1 MFNHSH
7 TSHASHTTS
16 RPSHAPT
23 RVMRAAAVTAMTLG
37 LVAGLM
43 MPSPALAAADDAIS
57 GTPLTKDSTAELVVR
72 GVEADSVSVAYRV
85 IEMTLD
91 ADGTSPGAP
100 PYVWAE
106 PVREFVRA
114 YDAEHNVDFIV
125 DDAGDAGVSGD
136 AALAGVV
143 GDAYAGLPSD
153 DDGEPADATAGQI
166 ADFADRLADFVGGSA
181 GSGGGGGTGGTGGA
195 SLESYVGVTAG
206 GAESGDGADGE
217 ADSGASATASATFA
231 ALPLGGYLVLTTGGR
246 YIYRPVIANLAPRYR
261 ASDRQWVVADR
272 FEAHAKRD
280 VPSVDKSINED
291 RDDGHVTGKGVNGA
305 GSDAVAIGDSVTF
318 DLRADVPVFP
328 NNATHRDFTVADTL
342 SPGLTLEADT
352 IEVFGVGG
360 SGGAGGGGGDAETRL
375 AADRYTLTLGG
386 GQPAKPDD
394 ASSFSL
400 RLDFGGTY
408 YDGIRAY
415 RAIHIRYRATVNS
428 GVAIGPD
435 GNPNTVTLE
444 YSNNPYHDASHR
456 IEHDRVIAYSYGL
469 EILKTGGDGKP
480 LAGAVFALGGDV
492 DAVVGGSGQADAAAD
507 AETDSRGGDES
518 ITDESGSGTTGTAG
532 ANAAADESSNG
543 SYEGVV
549 PVGDGTAGGEVAG
562 DAGVAGTGRYRLPYR
577 DATGAI
583 VAEDRERL
591 TRDLAVSADG
601 ELWIDGL
608 RPGTYTL
615 TEMKAPDGYSPLGKP
630 ISFTITDVAVGGPG
644 DDPAGG
650 DVGGG
655 GSDGGGEQPGGGT
668 GGKSGVELTGNV
680 VGQKTVGYA
689 YGQIKN
695 HRSWLPQTG
704 STGVIVLSA
713 AGALMV
719 LGGLALILRRRRS

>member
-23 RVMRAAAVTAMTLG
+23 RVMRVAAVTAMTLG

-57 GTPLTKDSTAELVVR
+57 GTPLAKDATAELVVR

-85 IEMTLD
+85 IEMIFD

-125 DDAGDAGVSGD
+125 DDTGDSGVSDD
-136 AALAGVV
+136 AALAGAV

-153 DDGEPADATAGQI
+153 DDGDPADATAGQI
-166 ADFADRLADFVGGSA
+166 ADFADRLADFVGGLA
-181 GSGGGGGTGGTGGA
+181 GSGGGDGTGGTGGA

-206 GAESGDGADGE
+206 GATSGGGADGE

-272 FEAHAKRD
+272 FEAHVKRD

-291 RDDGHVTGKGVNGA
+291 RDDGHVPGKGVNGA
-305 GSDAVAIGDSVTF
+305 GSDAVAVGDSVTF

-328 NNATHRDFTVADTL
+328 NNATHRDFTIADTL

-360 SGGAGGGGGDAETRL
+360 SGGADGGGGDAETRL

-394 ASSFSL
+394 ASSFSF
-400 RLDFGGTY
+400 RLDFGGTH
-408 YDGIRAY
+408 YDGIRSY
-415 RAIHIRYRATVNS
+415 HAIHIRYRATVNS

-456 IEHDRVIAYSYGL
+456 TEHDRVIAYSYGL
-469 EILKTGGDGKP
+469 EILKTGGDGRP

-507 AETDSRGGDES
+507 EPV
-518 ITDESGSGTTGTAG
+518 
-532 ANAAADESSNG
+532 NG

-583 VAEDRERL
+583 VAEDRARL
-591 TRDLAVSADG
+591 TRDLTVSAAG

-615 TEMKAPDGYSPLGKP
+615 TETKAPDGYSPLGKP
-630 ISFTITDVAVGGPG
+630 ISFTITDAAVGSGGGP
-644 DDPAGG
+644 AS
-650 DVGGG
+650 G
-655 GSDGGGEQPGGGT
+655 GSDGGGEQSGGGT
-668 GGKSGVELTGNV
+668 GGKTGVELTGNV

-689 YGQIKN
+689 YGQVKN

-719 LGGLALILRRRRS
+719 LGGLALTLRRRRS

>member
-1 MFNHSH
+1 MFNHSR
-7 TSHASHTTS
+7 TSHASHMMS

-23 RVMRAAAVTAMTLG
+23 RVMRAAAVTAMNLG

-57 GTPLTKDSTAELVVR
+57 GTQLAKDATAELVVR
-72 GVEADSVSVAYRV
+72 GVEADSASVAYRV
-85 IEMTLD
+85 IEMTFD

-125 DDAGDAGVSGD
+125 DDSGDSGVSGD
-136 AALAGVV
+136 AALAGAV

-153 DDGEPADATAGQI
+153 DDGDPADATAGQI

-181 GSGGGGGTGGTGGA
+181 GSGGGGGTGGAGGA

-206 GAESGDGADGE
+206 GDTSGDGADGE

-272 FEAHAKRD
+272 FEAHTKRD

-291 RDDGHVTGKGVNGA
+291 RDDGHVTGKGMNGA

-328 NNATHRDFTVADTL
+328 NNATHRDFIIADTL

-360 SGGAGGGGGDAETRL
+360 SGEADGSGGDAETRL

-394 ASSFSL
+394 ASSFSF
-400 RLDFGGTY
+400 RLDFGGTH
-408 YDGIRAY
+408 YDGIRGY
-415 RAIHIRYRATVNS
+415 HAIHIRYRATVNG
-428 GVAIGPD
+428 GVAIGTG

-456 IEHDRVIAYSYGL
+456 TEHDRVIAYSYGL

-492 DAVVGGSGQADAAAD
+492 DAVVGDSGQADAAAD
-507 AETDSRGGDES
+507 AETGSRGGDES
-518 ITDESGSGTTGTAG
+518 IADESVAESGES
-532 ANAAADESSNG
+532 ADESSNG

-577 DATGAI
+577 DATGTI
-583 VAEDRERL
+583 VAEDRARL

-615 TEMKAPDGYSPLGKP
+615 TETKAPDGYSPLGKP
-630 ISFTITDVAVGGPG
+630 ISFTITDVAVGSGGGP
-644 DDPAGG
+644 A
-650 DVGGG
+650 GG
-655 GSDGGGEQPGGGT
+655 GSDGGGEQPGGT
-668 GGKSGVELTGNV
+668 GGKTGVELTGNV

-689 YGQIKN
+689 YGQVKN

-719 LGGLALILRRRRS
+719 LGGLALTLRRRRS

>member
-37 LVAGLM
+37 LVAGLT

-57 GTPLTKDSTAELVVR
+57 GTPLAKDATAELVVR
-72 GVEADSVSVAYRV
+72 GVEADSASVAYRV

-125 DDAGDAGVSGD
+125 DDSGDSGDAGVSGD
-136 AALAGVV
+136 TALAGAV

-305 GSDAVAIGDSVTF
+305 GSDAVAVGDSVTF

-328 NNATHRDFTVADTL
+328 NNATHRDFTIADTL

-360 SGGAGGGGGDAETRL
+360 SGGGGGDAETRL

-394 ASSFSL
+394 ASSFSF
-400 RLDFGGTY
+400 RLDFGGTH
-408 YDGIRAY
+408 YDGIRGY

-456 IEHDRVIAYSYGL
+456 TEHDRVIAYSYGL

-480 LAGAVFALGGDV
+480 LAGAVFAFGGDV
-492 DAVVGGSGQADAAAD
+492 DAVVGGSGQAD
-507 AETDSRGGDES
+507 
-518 ITDESGSGTTGTAG
+518 
-532 ANAAADESSNG
+532 AAADESSNG

-577 DATGAI
+577 DATGTI
-583 VAEDRERL
+583 VAEDRARL

-615 TEMKAPDGYSPLGKP
+615 TETKAPDGYSPLGKP

-644 DDPAGG
+644 DGPAGG

-655 GSDGGGEQPGGGT
+655 GSDGGGEQSGGGT

-719 LGGLALILRRRRS
+719 LGGLALAFRRRRS

>member
-57 GTPLTKDSTAELVVR
+57 GTSLAKDSTAELVVR

-85 IEMTLD
+85 IEMTFD

-125 DDAGDAGVSGD
+125 DDSGDAGVSDD
-136 AALAGVV
+136 AALAGAV

-153 DDGEPADATAGQI
+153 DDGDPANATAGQI

-181 GSGGGGGTGGTGGA
+181 GSGGGGTGGTGGAGGA

-206 GAESGDGADGE
+206 GAESGDGSSGE
-217 ADSGASATASATFA
+217 GGGDNAATASATFA
-231 ALPLGGYLVLTTGGR
+231 ALPLGGYLVLTAGGR
-246 YIYRPVIANLAPRYR
+246 YIYRPVIANLAPQYR

-291 RDDGHVTGKGVNGA
+291 RDDGHVTGKGMNGA
-305 GSDAVAIGDSVTF
+305 GSDAVAVGDSVTF

-328 NNATHRDFTVADTL
+328 NNATHRDFTIADTL

-360 SGGAGGGGGDAETRL
+360 SGGGGGDAETRL

-394 ASSFSL
+394 ASSFSF
-400 RLDFGGTY
+400 RLDFGGTH
-408 YDGIRAY
+408 YDGIRGY

-456 IEHDRVIAYSYGL
+456 TEHDRVIAYSYGL

-480 LAGAVFALGGDV
+480 LAGAVFAFGGDV
-492 DAVVGGSGQADAAAD
+492 DAVVGGSGQAD
-507 AETDSRGGDES
+507 
-518 ITDESGSGTTGTAG
+518 
-532 ANAAADESSNG
+532 AAADESSNG

-577 DATGAI
+577 DATGTI
-583 VAEDRERL
+583 VAEDRARL

-615 TEMKAPDGYSPLGKP
+615 TETKAPDGYSPLGKP

-644 DDPAGG
+644 DGPAGG

-655 GSDGGGEQPGGGT
+655 GSDGGGEQSGGGT

-719 LGGLALILRRRRS
+719 LGGLALAFRRRRS